1 MGEESRLAHITMNQ
15 RFLFLAFLVVV
26 STAVALPSGQI
37 VPEEEGKPAETYD
50 MFSTAGHA
58 AFSRLDTEFDS
69 PKPMKVVQQ
78 PTAQQWMAAPMGTPM
93 APMAAAM
100 GAPVG
105 NPNAPGAMMQ
115 TGMQDPAAA
124 VTEASPTLP
133 PTKGVH
139 AVSKNF
145 PTLARSAVSAE
156 QQKLADKHVAKTQ
169 AEGLNKGL
177 NKVEV
182 SGKVPAKAKTLAEKI
197 KEDEAKEPELKK
209 EIAVAKANQAGRIT
223 GVEGMAN
230 VRSLEQEDGKGGGLE
245 KEVQEERGEAEG
257 LVTGGF
263 IAPGW
268 AVPKKNVPSYSQY
281 MHQQFNNNARFMRP
295 GMGRPG
301 MGRPGMYR
309 I

>member
-1 MGEESRLAHITMNQ
+1 
-15 RFLFLAFLVVV
+15 
-26 STAVALPSGQI
+26 
-37 VPEEEGKPAETYD
+37 

-69 PKPMKVVQQ
+69 PKPMKVVQ

-115 TGMQDPAAA
+115 TGMQDPA
-124 VTEASPTLP
+124 TLP
-133 PTKGVH
+133 PTNNVH
-139 AVSKNF
+139 AVSPKF
-145 PTLARSAVSAE
+145 PTLARSVVSPE
-156 QQKLADKHVAKTQ
+156 QQKLADRHVVKAKV
-169 AEGLNKGL
+169 KGL
-177 NKVEV
+177 VKSLKKVEV
-182 SGKVPAKAKTLAEKI
+182 SNKVPSKAKTLAEKI

-268 AVPKKNVPSYSQY
+268 AVPKKDVPSYSQY

-301 MGRPGMYR
+301 MYR

>member
-115 TGMQDPAAA
+115 TGMQ
-124 VTEASPTLP
+124 SPTLP

-145 PTLARSAVSAE
+145 PTPAGSVVSA
-156 QQKLADKHVAKTQ
+156 QRQKLADKHVAKTQ
-169 AEGLNKGL
+169 AEGLNKSL

-182 SGKVPAKAKTLAEKI
+182 SNKVPAKAKTLAEKI

-301 MGRPGMYR
+301 MYR